1 MSLRISSRELFELDT
16 RLDLT
21 LYLSHCQVHV
31 TFYSHSHNTIYCTLY
46 SKEQQQ
52 QQQQQQQRQQQKI
65 TVITVYLVIV
75 TLITLVLSASLP
87 IC

>member
-52 QQQQQQQRQQQKI
+52 QQQQQQRQQQKI

-75 TLITLVLSASLP
+75 TLITLVLLASLP

>member
-31 TFYSHSHNTIYCTLY
+31 TFYSHSHNTICCTLY
-46 SKEQQQ
+46 SKEQQ

-75 TLITLVLSASLP
+75 TLITLVLLASLP